1 MAASITARLRLWGG
15 ADSGRMTPIA
25 CQGMNCAGSFLPS
38 WSSEKAR
45 KSGLLSDLKMKIR
58 NGSVFADALGGLGF
72 AVGISWLFARV
83 GNEALTLRLLT
94 RELAHAADRLGLFP
108 VFA

>member
-25 CQGMNCAGSFLPS
+25 CQGLNCAGSFLPS

-58 NGSVFADALGGLGF
+58 MAQYLRTRSAGLALPLASTGF
-72 AVGISWLFARV
+72 LRGAGIEPS
-83 GNEALTLRLLT
+83 
-94 RELAHAADRLGLFP
+94 
-108 VFA
+108 